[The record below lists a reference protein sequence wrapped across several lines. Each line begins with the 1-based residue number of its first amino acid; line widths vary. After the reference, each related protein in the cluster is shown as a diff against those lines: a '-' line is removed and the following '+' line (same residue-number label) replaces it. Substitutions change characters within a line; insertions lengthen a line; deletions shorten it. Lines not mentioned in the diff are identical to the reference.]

1 MKKNLVSIRLTGWK
15 KVGDVDARRSAGGLM
30 LPWSSVVFV
39 VQRLTPSYLPL
50 QYIAAA
56 AFAACR
62 TPLLFW
68 SSREPHGIFTKTLG
82 LHSCSHQT
90 AVAACCRYC
99 SCCFYTLANK
109 VASVAEF
116 PIVSFDVANDLVFI
130 TWSLRSEFIS
140 FNLVS
145 LLSLLWFNKK
155 NHPTNYFCPRIFTTY
170 FWWQC
175 APW

>member
-1 MKKNLVSIRLTGWK
+1 MTGWK

-30 LPWSSVVFV
+30 LPWSSVFV
-39 VQRLTPSYLPL
+39 VRLTPSYLL

-56 AFAACR
+56 VAVAAYR

-109 VASVAEF
+109 VAIVVEF
-116 PIVSFDVANDLVFI
+116 PIFYVNQYTSTKGQIILWCPYEIIVYPKIATKKFPRFLP
-130 TWSLRSEFIS
+130 WPLRRGQI
-140 FNLVS
+140 
-145 LLSLLWFNKK
+145 KK
-155 NHPTNYFCPRIFTTY
+155 LKALYYTN
-170 FWWQC
+170 
-175 APW
+175 